1 MPFSKH
7 LIFVFTFLFYNFLS
21 LAQIQTVKQLEEAV
35 TKENDAL
42 KYEVSIKLINDF
54 IADSENTPYEKYHAY
69 IYKSYTYKRVFN
81 YDQTLLNLDLALQEG
96 LKSDKNAEVQNCISA
111 EKAFVYFDT
120 HQYEKADKLMK
131 KLHDENYQY
140 LESESKCWI
149 IMQEGYLLMQN
160 KKYPEA
166 EKKLDIALSLALK
179 NMPRNAPNIY
189 GKKIELYGRMKL
201 YEKRDEA
208 FKLGIY
214 YAKKFKIIKY
224 EMYLYEVLRNQYQKE
239 ENYKSAFSAQQKY
252 DSLNFVYNSIN
263 ENGKIQRQEKQLDEE
278 KKALELKNEH
288 IQKYFLA
295 ITIGILVLLLIIA
308 ARLYKINKQKRILV
322 EKENTRIHNE
332 IERITKAINEN
343 GNKRLEVS
351 SYNFTDRQKE
361 IISLIQESKTNKEI
375 ATTLFISENT
385 VKYHLKIIYDILDIE
400 NRSQISY
407 Y

>member
-160 KKYPEA
+160 KKFPEA

-189 GKKIELYGRMKL
+189 GKKIELYGRM
-201 YEKRDEA
+201 
-208 FKLGIY
+208 
-214 YAKKFKIIKY
+214 KIIKY

-322 EKENTRIHNE
+322 EKENTRIHND